1 LCAAAEAAQA
11 SSGTSVKRWSLMGR
25 LLVSVVGIVAQ
36 PKVVL
41 QVHHGYEPLGA
52 AAARALTVKEL

>member
-1 LCAAAEAAQA
+1 
-11 SSGTSVKRWSLMGR
+11 MGR